1 MKAPFGLALA
11 ALFCSTALHAEP
23 AIERV
28 KLGDDELSC
37 RDLDAEARQM
47 DKLMADAQAAESGG
61 NATAVAGTA
70 AKVAGGI
77 GVFAQLGGLVG
88 HVAGQVA
95 AGVAQQSGQQ
105 SADQAAERGR
115 QALARK
121 EQVSSLFLDKGCKQS
136 DLSYEPPAQAG
147 RIIKTAYVPASGG
160 AAGSAL
166 APAAPLGALPDNDP
180 DQFFKGKM
188 GGTFGADVVEVLPNG
203 KRVAV
208 LGFRVAYVTHN
219 TATAQVRASYLPG
232 RDSSGASSK
241 LTVSLAGVDAATMQA
256 LTDQAYADFLAQLA
270 LAGREVVPPE
280 EMKEFLGGLETTPS
294 SVAQPYAKDVQAMKL
309 AYFAPTGMP
318 LWFNNW
324 DAQWGNAGPFDQANM
339 RRIGEYSH
347 KLNAIAIAP
356 LIVVDFTRMSSSGN
370 QSGLVARTAETGA
383 ELSMRVT
390 HFSTVYLRADEVRN
404 GNATKGDSG
413 MVQLTNASV
422 VSPLEFGAL
431 RKASAEDN
439 GAAKGIFDQLG
450 KSMGLANA
458 GGAAR
463 SSSTSV
469 AETNNAAYGAAA
481 GDALRTATGTF
492 ARLFEKYPPRIN

>member
-28 KLGDDELSC
+28 KLGDNELSC

-47 DKLMADAQAAESGG
+47 DKMMAEAKGAESGG

-70 AKVAGGI
+70 GKVAGGV
-77 GVFAQLGGLVG
+77 GLFAQLGGLVG

-95 AGVAQQSGQQ
+95 AGVAQQTGQQ

-121 EQVSSLFLDKGCKQS
+121 EQVSTLFADKGCQES
-136 DLSYEPPAQAG
+136 DLSYEPPAQSAKFM
-147 RIIKTAYVPASGG
+147 KTAYAPNPAGG
-160 AAGSAL
+160 AVAAAPG
-166 APAAPLGALPDNDP
+166 PAAPPSALPDNDP

-188 GGTFGADVVEVLPNG
+188 GGTFGEDVVEVLPNN

-208 LGFRVAYVTHN
+208 LGFRVAFVTSN

-232 RDSSGASSK
+232 RDTSGASSK
-241 LTVSLAGVDAATMQA
+241 LTATLTGVDAATMQA
-256 LTDQAYADFLAQLA
+256 LTDQAYADFLAQLK

-294 SVAQPYAKDVQAMKL
+294 SAAQPFAKDVQAMKL
-309 AYFAPTGMP
+309 VYFAPTGMP

-324 DAQWGNAGPFDQANM
+324 DAQWGTAGPFDQANM
-339 RRIGEYSH
+339 RRVGAYSY

-356 LIVVDFTRMSSSGN
+356 LIVVDFTKMSSSGN
-370 QSGLVARTAETGA
+370 QSGLAARTAETGA
-383 ELSMRVT
+383 EMSMRVT
-390 HFSTVYLRADEVRN
+390 HFSTGYVRTNELRN
-404 GNATKGDSG
+404 GQAGKGDNG

-422 VSPLEFGAL
+422 VSALEFGSL
-431 RKASAEDN
+431 RKASSEDN
-439 GAAKGIFDQLG
+439 SGAKGVFDQLG
-450 KSMGLANA
+450 KSLGMANA

-463 SSSTSV
+463 SSTTSV

-492 ARLFEKYPPRIN
+492 AKLFQKYPPR

>member
-28 KLGDDELSC
+28 KLGDNELSC
-37 RDLDAEARQM
+37 RDLNAEAGQM
-47 DKLMADAQAAESGG
+47 DKIMAEAKADESGG
-61 NATAVAGTA
+61 NATTAAGTA
-70 AKVAGGI
+70 AKVAGGV
-77 GVFAQLGGLVG
+77 GLFAQLGGLVG

-121 EQVSSLFLDKGCKQS
+121 EQVSGLFVDKGCKES
-136 DLSYEPPAQAG
+136 DLSYEPPAQDA
-147 RIIKTAYVPASGG
+147 RLMKTAYAPTQASG
-160 AAGSAL
+160 AAAAL
-166 APAAPLGALPDNDP
+166 TPAAPLAALPDNDP

-188 GGTFGADVVEVLPNG
+188 GGTFGADVVEVLPNN

-208 LGFRVAYVTHN
+208 LGFRVAFVTSN
-219 TATAQVRASYLPG
+219 QATAQVRASYLPG
-232 RDSSGASSK
+232 RDTSGASSK
-241 LTVSLAGVDAATMQA
+241 LTVTLAGVDAATMQA
-256 LTDQAYADFLAQLA
+256 LTDQAYADFLEQLK

-280 EMKEFLGGLETTPS
+280 EIKEFLGGLETTPY
-294 SVAQPYAKDVQAMKL
+294 SVAQPFAKDVQAMKL
-309 AYFAPTGMP
+309 AYFAPTGTP

-324 DAQWGNAGPFDQANM
+324 DAQWGNVGPFDQANM
-339 RRIGEYSH
+339 RRVGEYSY

-356 LIVVDFTRMSSSGN
+356 LIVVDFTKMSSSGN

-383 ELSMRVT
+383 EMSMRVT
-390 HFSTVYLRADEVRN
+390 HFSTGYVRTDELRN
-404 GNATKGDSG
+404 GVAGKGDNG
-413 MVQLTNASV
+413 MVQLTNANV
-422 VSPLEFGAL
+422 VSALEFGSL
-431 RKASAEDN
+431 RKASSEDN
-439 GAAKGIFDQLG
+439 SGAKGVFDQLG
-450 KSMGLANA
+450 KSLGMANA

-463 SSSTSV
+463 SSATSV

-481 GDALRTATGTF
+481 TDALRTATGTF
-492 ARLFEKYPPRIN
+492 AKLFQKYPPR